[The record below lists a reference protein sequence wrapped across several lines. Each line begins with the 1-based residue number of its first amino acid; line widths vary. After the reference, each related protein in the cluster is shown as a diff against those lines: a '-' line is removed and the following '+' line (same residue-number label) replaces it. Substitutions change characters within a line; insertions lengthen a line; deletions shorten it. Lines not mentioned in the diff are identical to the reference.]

1 MEQVQEQVEA
11 LRRKR
16 GAEKGQKG
24 GNLLDDSEDGE
35 EGGEG
40 GATKKR
46 RGQKRSK
53 INQKPFGMNKK

>member
-16 GAEKGQKG
+16 GTEKGQKG

-35 EGGEG
+35 GEG

-46 RGQKRSK
+46 KGQKRSK
-53 INQKPFGMNKK
+53 INQKPFGMKKK